1 MCPNICLIHGKTIQS
16 DDHKSPTSFFPSLFL
31 IRATSGIVT
40 ALCTRHRED
49 MLSELQPQ
57 HCMHLKSLNCPYF
70 SLICTAF
77 LQIFLGYNLL
87 AWRSMEL
94 NSDKRYQPCYLHVFS
109 PLCWFFLFSLG
120 IITFLRLLDTILE
133 VNAMEQIKVC
143 LEKNQN
149 MLPCLFTTFR
159 VGSRDFLLFIKLYS
173 CVTGWWHIIYAKNIR
188 IVGRKQPILTKEV
201 YVGLK
206 KEYAILVFVCYFM

>member
-1 MCPNICLIHGKTIQS
+1 MWLGTVIYKCWTCSQIYKAFLRTCVQISASCMGKLSKVTTIS
-16 DDHKSPTSFFPSLFL
+16 LLPLFFPSLFL

-87 AWRSMEL
+87 VWRSMEL
-94 NSDKRYQPCYLHVFS
+94 NSDKRYQPWYLHVFPPS
-109 PLCWFFLFSLG
+109 VDFF
-120 IITFLRLLDTILE
+120 
-133 VNAMEQIKVC
+133 
-143 LEKNQN
+143 
-149 MLPCLFTTFR
+149 FR
-159 VGSRDFLLFIKLYS
+159 FLLVSLLSWDF
-173 CVTGWWHIIYAKNIR
+173 
-188 IVGRKQPILTKEV
+188 
-201 YVGLK
+201 
-206 KEYAILVFVCYFM
+206 